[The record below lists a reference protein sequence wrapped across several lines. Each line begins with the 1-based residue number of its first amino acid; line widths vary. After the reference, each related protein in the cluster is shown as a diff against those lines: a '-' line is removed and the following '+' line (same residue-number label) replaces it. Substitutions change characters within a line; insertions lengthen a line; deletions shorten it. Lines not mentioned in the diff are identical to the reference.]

1 MSKMCVLNYTRFF
14 IGCLFFIYV
23 VYVANVFNYSKSSK

>member
-23 VYVANVFNYSKSSK
+23 VYVANVYIYFK